1 MSDIVFISKV
11 DFWLAL
17 VLWGSS
23 FLTIAAPFWQWK
35 QSEDGSL
42 IQSVILMI
50 VLLPFIALMLMPLFG
65 TKYTLTDSQLLI
77 NNGFSTNRIELADIT
92 YITPTRNASSAP
104 ALSLDRL
111 KITYK
116 NKKVLISPKDKP
128 RFYREIQSRNS
139 NIMIVENNSEIGRAT
154 RIN

>member
-42 IQSVILMI
+42 TQSVILMI

-128 RFYREIQSRNS
+128 RFYREIQSRNP